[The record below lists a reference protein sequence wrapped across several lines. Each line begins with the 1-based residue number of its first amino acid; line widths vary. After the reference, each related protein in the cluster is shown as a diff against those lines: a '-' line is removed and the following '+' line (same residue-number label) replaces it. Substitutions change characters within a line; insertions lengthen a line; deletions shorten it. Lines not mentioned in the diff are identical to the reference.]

1 MISPT
6 LAGHGSPP
14 ISVVIVNW
22 NGGRFL
28 LRVLEALQGQSRA
41 PARVVVVD
49 NGSSDGSDALVAR
62 SFPGVRLRRV
72 GENVGFAAAN
82 NLALREEVETPWA
95 ALLNPD
101 AVPERD
107 WIERLWQGVRAHPGC
122 SAYGCRMRR
131 YDDPRRLD
139 GTGDCYHPCGWG
151 WRRDYGV
158 TETDAHLQPGE
169 IFAPCAA
176 AALYRREDVL
186 AIEGFDEDFFC
197 YFEDVDL
204 GFRLRLAGKRCFY
217 LPAAIVRH
225 VGSATTGRRSD
236 FAVYHGC
243 RNLIWCW
250 WKNMP
255 APALWRHLP
264 THLLFN
270 LLQLST
276 ALRRGQ
282 GGVVLRA
289 QRDAL
294 GGLLRMLRRR
304 RRVVRRPDETAT
316 AAMTAGW
323 RAPYRA
329 RRERCGD

>member
-1 MISPT
+1 MAEPADYRT
-6 LAGHGSPP
+6 PP

-28 LRVLEALQGQSRA
+28 LRVLEALQGQSRR

-49 NGSSDGSDALVAR
+49 NGSTDGSAEMVAR
-62 SFPGVRLRRV
+62 AFPAVRLRLS
-72 GENVGFAAAN
+72 GENLGFAAAN

-101 AVPERD
+101 AVPEPD
-107 WIERLWQGVRAHPGC
+107 WIERLWQGVCAHPGC

-131 YDDPRRLD
+131 YDDPRYLD

-158 TETDAHLQPGE
+158 VEDEAHLQPGE
-169 IFAPCAA
+169 IFTPCAA

-186 AIEGFDEDFFC
+186 AVGGFDEDFFC

-217 LPAAIVRH
+217 LPDAIVRH

-255 APALWRHLP
+255 GAVLWRHLP
-264 THLLFN
+264 AHLLFN
-270 LLQLST
+270 LLLLVT
-276 ALRRGQ
+276 VLRNGQ
-282 GGVVLRA
+282 GRVVLRA

-294 GGLLRMLRRR
+294 GGLPRMLRRR
-304 RRVVRRPDETAT
+304 RRLVRRQDETAT

-323 RAPYRA
+323 RPLYRA
-329 RRERCGD
+329 WRERCRA

>member
-1 MISPT
+1 MAEP
-6 LAGHGSPP
+6 ADHGTPP
-14 ISVVIVNW
+14 ITVVIVNW
-22 NGGRFL
+22 NGGRLL
-28 LRVLEALQGQSRA
+28 LRVLKALQGQSLR

-49 NGSSDGSDALVAR
+49 NGSTDGSAEMVAR
-62 SFPGVRLRRV
+62 VFPGVRLQRL
-72 GENVGFAAAN
+72 GKNLGFAAAN
-82 NLALREEVETPWA
+82 NLALREEVATPWV

-101 AVPERD
+101 AVPEPD
-107 WIERLWQGVRAHPGC
+107 WIELLWQGVRAHPGC

-139 GTGDCYHPCGWG
+139 GSGDCYHPCGWG

-158 TETDAHLQPGE
+158 AEAEAHLRPGE

-186 AIEGFDEDFFC
+186 AVGGFDEEFFC

-217 LPAAIVRH
+217 LPDAIVRH

-236 FAVYHGC
+236 FAVYHGY

-255 APALWRHLP
+255 GAVLWRHLP
-264 THLLFN
+264 AHLLFN
-270 LLQLST
+270 LLLLVT
-276 ALRRGQ
+276 ALPNGQ
-282 GGVVLRA
+282 GRVVLRA

-294 GGLLRMLRRR
+294 GGLPRILRRR
-304 RRVVRRPDETAT
+304 HRVVCRPDETAT
-316 AAMTAGW
+316 AAMTADW

-329 RRERCGD
+329 WRQRCRA